1 MRIIYF
7 GTPEFA
13 VPSLQ
18 ALLESGEEVIA
29 VVTQPDKLKGRGRKL
44 SRPPVK
50 ELALLKGIPVL
61 QPSGIRTFAFLEEM
75 AKLAPD
81 IIVVVAYG
89 RIIPP
94 ALLKLPPLGCVN
106 VHASLLP
113 EYRGAAPIQWA
124 LINGEEKTGI
134 TTMLMDE
141 GLDTGDILL
150 REEIAVHEEDD
161 AYTLA
166 RRLSQVGASL
176 LVKTLKGL
184 KDKILRPVPQ
194 IGKVTY
200 APPLKKETGR
210 INWSLSALGISN
222 LIRGTFPWP
231 GAYCYLHGEK
241 MNIIKA
247 KVANHTIKGIVGRIE
262 QITSSDIYVSTG
274 EGVLAINEV
283 KPEGKKIMTAA
294 AFMHGRHLREGV
306 TFDTL

>member
-29 VVTQPDKLKGRGRKL
+29 VVTQPDKLKGRGHKL
-44 SRPPVK
+44 SQPPVK
-50 ELALLKGIPVL
+50 ELALLKGIPVI
-61 QPSGIRTFAFLEEM
+61 QPSGIRTPAFLDEM
-75 AKLAPD
+75 VKLVPD

-94 ALLKLPPLGCVN
+94 ALLKLPPFGCVN

-150 REEIAVHEEDD
+150 REEIAVNEEDD

-166 RRLSQVGASL
+166 RRLSQAGASL
-176 LVKTLKGL
+176 LIKTLKGL
-184 KDKILRPVPQ
+184 KDKNISPVPQ
-194 IGKVTY
+194 SGKASY
-200 APPLKKETGR
+200 APPLKKENGR
-210 INWSLSALGISN
+210 INWSLSARGISN

-231 GAYCYLHGEK
+231 GAYCYLHGLKIHIMKALVVNDSATGTAGRVEK
-241 MNIIKA
+241 IGDDEIL
-247 KVANHTIKGIVGRIE
+247 VC
-262 QITSSDIYVSTG
+262 TG
-274 EGVLAINEV
+274 KGVLAVKEV
-283 KPEGKKIMTAA
+283 KPEGKNIMSAS
-294 AFMHGRHLREGV
+294 AFMHGRHLKEGA
-306 TFDTL
+306 TFDAL